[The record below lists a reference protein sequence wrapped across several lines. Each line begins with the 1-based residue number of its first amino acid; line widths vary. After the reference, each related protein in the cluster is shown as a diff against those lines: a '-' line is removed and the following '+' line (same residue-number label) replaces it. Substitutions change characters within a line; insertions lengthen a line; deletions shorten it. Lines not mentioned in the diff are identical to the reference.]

1 MTSNTMV
8 PADSTSNTKS
18 GGVKSERLY
27 YLDWL
32 QVLAILGVFL
42 FHAVHPFDD
51 LADWHI
57 KNVERSALATFFV
70 GFFNLW
76 GMPFFFLMAGATSW
90 FSLRRRTPGHYARE
104 RVTRLFIPFIIGAI
118 VLTPIQ
124 AYFELTHKGWW
135 QGGSIVEF
143 ILSSEA
149 RSYFYTEFHSLTI
162 SPEIFGDVGYHLWF
176 VGFLFAYA
184 LLALPVFTWLNGDSG
199 KRSLASLARLANFRG
214 GLLVFV
220 IPLILIRFILHPFFP
235 THNVSSYFFFILPF
249 FISGYI
255 LIADERFIRAIR
267 RDWLLHLIL
276 GIACTLFFFS
286 VAAGVP
292 VGDWIESPGTPGFY
306 VSWTVWGI
314 NSWCW
319 TMVMF
324 YVGMRF
330 LNFTN
335 KWLQYG
341 REASYPFFFVHQP
354 VIIFIAFY
362 AVQWEVNILIK
373 LLVVVTGSFAVAL
386 GLYELLIRRI
396 NLVRALFGM
405 KPRRRIE
412 EETKTA
418 LT

>member
-1 MTSNTMV
+1 MIKGRDQMQHTNGSS
-8 PADSTSNTKS
+8 PQEGSIQKST
-18 GGVKSERLY
+18 RLH

-51 LADWHI
+51 LVGWHI
-57 KNVERSALATFFV
+57 KNAEKSALANFYI

-76 GMPFFFLMAGATSW
+76 GMPFFFAMAGATSW
-90 FSLRRRTPGHYARE
+90 LSLRRRTSGRYIRE
-104 RVTRLFIPFIIGAI
+104 RVTRLLIPFIVGAI

-143 ILSSEA
+143 LLSSEA
-149 RSYFYTEFHSLTI
+149 RTYFYTEYNPLTI
-162 SPEIFGDVGYHLWF
+162 GPEIFAHLGYHLWF
-176 VGFLFAYA
+176 VGFLFAFS
-184 LLALPVFTWLNGDSG
+184 LLALPVFSWLNGDSG
-199 KRSLASLARLANFRG
+199 KRFITLFARLANWRG
-214 GLLVFV
+214 GLLLFA
-220 IPLILIRFILHPFFP
+220 IPLVLIGYILQPFLSGYTGWPSFLFLF
-235 THNVSSYFFFILPF
+235 VF

-255 LIADERFIRAIR
+255 LIADQKFIQAIR
-267 RDWLLHLIL
+267 RDRWLHLLL

-292 VGDWIESPGTPGFY
+292 VGDWLVSLGTPEFY
-306 VSWTVWGI
+306 ISWTAWGI

-330 LNFTN
+330 LNTTN

-354 VIIFIAFY
+354 VIIVIAFY
-362 AVQWEVNILIK
+362 VVQWELALWIK
-373 LLVVVTGSFAVAL
+373 LLVVAVGSFAVSL
-386 GLYELLIRRI
+386 GLYELLVRKI
-396 NLVRALFGM
+396 NPVRTLFGM
-405 KPRRRIE
+405 KPRP
-412 EETKTA
+412 A
-418 LT
+418 

>member
-1 MTSNTMV
+1 MTPQSESGTEK
-8 PADSTSNTKS
+8 ST
-18 GGVKSERLY
+18 RLH

-57 KNVERSALATFFV
+57 KNAEKSVLATFFV

-90 FSLRRRTPGHYARE
+90 FSLRRRTAGRYINE
-104 RVTRLFIPFIIGAI
+104 RVTRLLIPFIIGAI

-124 AYFELTHKGWW
+124 AYYELTHKGWW
-135 QGGSIVEF
+135 QGGSIIEF

-149 RSYFYTEFHSLTI
+149 RTYYYTVYHSLTFG
-162 SPEIFGDVGYHLWF
+162 PEIFGVVGYHLWF
-176 VGFLFAYA
+176 VAFLFAFA
-184 LLALPVFTWLNGDSG
+184 LIALPVFIWLNRDSG
-199 KRSLASLARLANFRG
+199 KRFVAFLARLTNWRG

-220 IPLILIRFILHPFFP
+220 IPLILTRFILQPFFP
-235 THNVSSYFFFILPF
+235 EYSGWSDFTFMLFF

-255 LIADERFIRAIR
+255 LIADKRFMQAIR

-292 VGDWIESPGTPGFY
+292 VGDWMGLPGTPGFY
-306 VSWTVWGI
+306 VSWTLHGI

-319 TMVMF
+319 TMVLF
-324 YVGMRF
+324 YIGMRF
-330 LNFTN
+330 LNYTN
-335 KWLQYG
+335 KWLQYS
-341 REASYPFFFVHQP
+341 REASYPFFFFHQP

-362 AVQWEVNILIK
+362 AVQWEIGLLIK
-373 LLVVVTGSFAVAL
+373 LSVVVIGAFAVTL
-386 GLYELLIRRI
+386 GTYELLVRRL
-396 NLVRALFGM
+396 NPVRALFGM
-405 KPRRRIE
+405 QPRRRRE
-412 EETKTA
+412 E
-418 LT
+418 